1 MIERYSSDEMSSIW
15 SEDNKVAK
23 WLDVERA
30 VIEILEKEEITPKGL
45 SKQLKEVSITHNEVL
60 EREAVTNHD
69 LAAFVDVLQ
78 SKIQKDSNWIHYG
91 LTSSDVV
98 DTANALLIKESLNI
112 VVEKIAELV
121 NSLKNK
127 AISESDTL
135 IIGRTHGVYAEPT
148 TLGSIFGNWCLEVS
162 RGLDRLSSSLEII
175 SYGKI
180 SGVVGNHSLISES
193 LGIALR
199 KVNPFEINSHEM
211 FSLNLLP
218 RSNQLK
224 INRKSLVLGK
234 TCLAFASFFVFITLA
249 HLLPFK
255 IPQILANTNRINE
268 IKTFNEDI
276 ESKTNI
282 LNGYGAKVS
291 QLQSK
296 TENIIGLGSNILTT
310 ATVYQELNEKTP
322 ENVRFVSL
330 KVSDKDQIII
340 AGVAKDDQSVVEM
353 MNNLTTLNSVTETKI
368 ETLIG
373 LSEEDRIALYTTEG
387 EAAPKLEDLPQ
398 ETISKKF
405 TISLKLNS
413 VEGEKFDDKKIYAEL
428 VKRTKKK

>member
-180 SGVVGNHSLISES
+180 SGAVGNHSLISE
-193 LGIALR
+193 
-199 KVNPFEINSHEM
+199 EIENKILE
-211 FSLNLLP
+211 
-218 RSNQLK
+218 QL
-224 INRKSLVLGK
+224 
-234 TCLAFASFFVFITLA
+234 
-249 HLLPFK
+249 
-255 IPQILANTNRINE
+255 
-268 IKTFNEDI
+268 
-276 ESKTNI
+276 
-282 LNGYGAKVS
+282 
-291 QLQSK
+291 
-296 TENIIGLGSNILTT
+296 
-310 ATVYQELNEKTP
+310 
-322 ENVRFVSL
+322 SL
-330 KVSDKDQIII
+330 KPEPLASQIVSRDRYADLFSSFAII
-340 AGVAKDDQSVVEM
+340 AGTYERIATNIRHYQRSEVGEMYEAFKQGQKGSSAMPHKKNPIGSERICGLARVVRGNTQASYETMALWHERDISNSSVERIILPDTFKLIDFMTRDLINIINDLVINHENIESNLNTAKTQLGSQKLLSLIVSKGNSRDEGYKFVQNITQNNFSIDAIIESTLSEFDDISKDEIE
-353 MNNLTTLNSVTETKI
+353 NCFSLTTNIDSKI
-368 ETLIG
+368 IEK
-373 LSEEDRIALYTTEG
+373 
-387 EAAPKLEDLPQ
+387 KL
-398 ETISKKF
+398 K
-405 TISLKLNS
+405 
-413 VEGEKFDDKKIYAEL
+413 EL
-428 VKRTKKK
+428 

>member
-148 TLGSIFGNWCLEVS
+148 TLGNIFGNWCLEVS
-162 RGLDRLSSSLEII
+162 RGLDRLNSSLEII

-180 SGVVGNHSLISES
+180 SGAVGGVINTVTSKIPTSFSRAINLASNL
-193 LGIALR
+193 LGIGDRHPSNLMVTRDGRFLHIDFGFIFISLSCSAT
-199 KVNPFEINSHEM
+199 INLCS
-211 FSLNLLP
+211 SL
-218 RSNQLK
+218 Q
-224 INRKSLVLGK
+224 INIGSIKFFKLFILS
-234 TCLAFASFFVFITLA
+234 FVF
-249 HLLPFK
+249 
-255 IPQILANTNRINE
+255 
-268 IKTFNEDI
+268 
-276 ESKTNI
+276 
-282 LNGYGAKVS
+282 
-291 QLQSK
+291 
-296 TENIIGLGSNILTT
+296 
-310 ATVYQELNEKTP
+310 
-322 ENVRFVSL
+322 
-330 KVSDKDQIII
+330 
-340 AGVAKDDQSVVEM
+340 
-353 MNNLTTLNSVTETKI
+353 
-368 ETLIG
+368 
-373 LSEEDRIALYTTEG
+373 
-387 EAAPKLEDLPQ
+387 
-398 ETISKKF
+398 
-405 TISLKLNS
+405 
-413 VEGEKFDDKKIYAEL
+413 
-428 VKRTKKK
+428 

>member
-23 WLDVERA
+23 WLDVEKA
-30 VIEILEKEEITPKGL
+30 VIEILEKEEVTPKGL
-45 SKQLKEVSITHNEVL
+45 TKQLKEVSITHNEVL

-180 SGVVGNHSLISES
+180 SGAVGNHSLISE
-193 LGIALR
+193 
-199 KVNPFEINSHEM
+199 EIENKILE
-211 FSLNLLP
+211 
-218 RSNQLK
+218 QL
-224 INRKSLVLGK
+224 
-234 TCLAFASFFVFITLA
+234 
-249 HLLPFK
+249 
-255 IPQILANTNRINE
+255 
-268 IKTFNEDI
+268 
-276 ESKTNI
+276 
-282 LNGYGAKVS
+282 
-291 QLQSK
+291 
-296 TENIIGLGSNILTT
+296 
-310 ATVYQELNEKTP
+310 
-322 ENVRFVSL
+322 SL
-330 KVSDKDQIII
+330 KPEPLASQIVSRDRYADLFSSFAII
-340 AGVAKDDQSVVEM
+340 AGTYERIATNIRHYQRSEVGEMYEAFKQGQKGSSAMPHKKNPIGSERICGLARVVRGNTQASYETMALWHERDISNSSVERIILPDTFKLIDFMTRDLINIINDLVINHKNIESNLNSAKTKLGSQKLLSLIVSKGNSRDEGYKFVQNITQNNFSIDAIIESTLSEFDDISKDEIE
-353 MNNLTTLNSVTETKI
+353 NCFNLTTNIDSKI
-368 ETLIG
+368 IQK
-373 LSEEDRIALYTTEG
+373 
-387 EAAPKLEDLPQ
+387 KL
-398 ETISKKF
+398 K
-405 TISLKLNS
+405 
-413 VEGEKFDDKKIYAEL
+413 EL
-428 VKRTKKK
+428 

>member
-180 SGVVGNHSLISES
+180 SGAVGNHSLISE
-193 LGIALR
+193 
-199 KVNPFEINSHEM
+199 EIENKILE
-211 FSLNLLP
+211 
-218 RSNQLK
+218 QL
-224 INRKSLVLGK
+224 
-234 TCLAFASFFVFITLA
+234 
-249 HLLPFK
+249 
-255 IPQILANTNRINE
+255 
-268 IKTFNEDI
+268 
-276 ESKTNI
+276 
-282 LNGYGAKVS
+282 
-291 QLQSK
+291 
-296 TENIIGLGSNILTT
+296 
-310 ATVYQELNEKTP
+310 
-322 ENVRFVSL
+322 SL
-330 KVSDKDQIII
+330 KPEPLASQIVSRDRYADLFSSFAII
-340 AGVAKDDQSVVEM
+340 AGTYERIATNIRHYQRSEVGEMYEAFKQGQKGSSAMPHKKNPIGSERICGLARVVRGNTQASYETMALWHERDISNSSVERIILPDTFKLIDFMTRDLINIINDLVINHENIESNLNSAKTKLGSQKLLSLIVSKGNSRDEGYKFVQNNTQNNFSIDAIIESTLSEFDDISKDEIE
-353 MNNLTTLNSVTETKI
+353 NCFNLTTNIDSKI
-368 ETLIG
+368 IEK
-373 LSEEDRIALYTTEG
+373 
-387 EAAPKLEDLPQ
+387 KL
-398 ETISKKF
+398 K
-405 TISLKLNS
+405 
-413 VEGEKFDDKKIYAEL
+413 EL
-428 VKRTKKK
+428 

>member
-23 WLDVERA
+23 WLDVERT

-180 SGVVGNHSLISES
+180 SGAVGNHSLISE
-193 LGIALR
+193 
-199 KVNPFEINSHEM
+199 EIENKILE
-211 FSLNLLP
+211 
-218 RSNQLK
+218 QL
-224 INRKSLVLGK
+224 
-234 TCLAFASFFVFITLA
+234 
-249 HLLPFK
+249 
-255 IPQILANTNRINE
+255 
-268 IKTFNEDI
+268 
-276 ESKTNI
+276 
-282 LNGYGAKVS
+282 
-291 QLQSK
+291 
-296 TENIIGLGSNILTT
+296 
-310 ATVYQELNEKTP
+310 
-322 ENVRFVSL
+322 SL
-330 KVSDKDQIII
+330 KPEPLASQIVSRDRYADLFSSFAII
-340 AGVAKDDQSVVEM
+340 AGTYERIATNIRHYQRSEVGEMYEAFKQGQKGSSAMPHKKNPIGSERICGLARVVRGNTQASYETMALWHERDISNSSVERIILPDTFKLIDFMTRDLTNIINDLVINHENIESNLNSAKTKLGSQKLLSLIVSKGNSRDEGYKFVQNITQNNFSIDAIIESTLSEFDDISKDEIE
-353 MNNLTTLNSVTETKI
+353 NCFNLTTNIDSKI
-368 ETLIG
+368 IEK
-373 LSEEDRIALYTTEG
+373 
-387 EAAPKLEDLPQ
+387 KL
-398 ETISKKF
+398 K
-405 TISLKLNS
+405 
-413 VEGEKFDDKKIYAEL
+413 EL
-428 VKRTKKK
+428 

>member
-23 WLDVERA
+23 WLDVEKA
-30 VIEILEKEEITPKGL
+30 VIEILEKEEVTPKGL
-45 SKQLKEVSITHNEVL
+45 TKQLKEVSITHNEVL

-127 AISESDTL
+127 AISESETL

-180 SGVVGNHSLISES
+180 SGAVGNHSLISE
-193 LGIALR
+193 
-199 KVNPFEINSHEM
+199 EIENKILE
-211 FSLNLLP
+211 
-218 RSNQLK
+218 QL
-224 INRKSLVLGK
+224 
-234 TCLAFASFFVFITLA
+234 
-249 HLLPFK
+249 
-255 IPQILANTNRINE
+255 
-268 IKTFNEDI
+268 
-276 ESKTNI
+276 
-282 LNGYGAKVS
+282 
-291 QLQSK
+291 
-296 TENIIGLGSNILTT
+296 
-310 ATVYQELNEKTP
+310 
-322 ENVRFVSL
+322 SL
-330 KVSDKDQIII
+330 KPEPLASQIVSRDRYADLFSSFAII
-340 AGVAKDDQSVVEM
+340 AGTYERIATNIRHYQRSEVSEMYEAFKQGQKGSSAMPHKKNPIGSERICGLARVVRGNTQASYETMALWHERDISNSSVERIILPDTFKLIDFMTRDLINIINDLVINHENIESNLNSAKTKLGSQKLLSLIVSKGNSRDEGYKFVQNITQNNFSIDAIIESTLSEFDDISKDEIE
-353 MNNLTTLNSVTETKI
+353 NCFNLTTNIDSKI
-368 ETLIG
+368 IEK
-373 LSEEDRIALYTTEG
+373 
-387 EAAPKLEDLPQ
+387 KL
-398 ETISKKF
+398 K
-405 TISLKLNS
+405 
-413 VEGEKFDDKKIYAEL
+413 EL
-428 VKRTKKK
+428 

>member
-127 AISESDTL
+127 AISESETL

-180 SGVVGNHSLISES
+180 SGAVGNHSLISE
-193 LGIALR
+193 
-199 KVNPFEINSHEM
+199 EIENKILE
-211 FSLNLLP
+211 
-218 RSNQLK
+218 QL
-224 INRKSLVLGK
+224 
-234 TCLAFASFFVFITLA
+234 
-249 HLLPFK
+249 
-255 IPQILANTNRINE
+255 
-268 IKTFNEDI
+268 
-276 ESKTNI
+276 
-282 LNGYGAKVS
+282 
-291 QLQSK
+291 
-296 TENIIGLGSNILTT
+296 
-310 ATVYQELNEKTP
+310 
-322 ENVRFVSL
+322 SL
-330 KVSDKDQIII
+330 KPEPLASQIVSRDRYADLFSSFAII
-340 AGVAKDDQSVVEM
+340 AGTYERIATNIRHYQRSEVGEMYEAFKQGQKGSSAMPHKKNPIGSERICGLARVVRGNTQASYETMALWHERDISNSSVERIILPDTFKLIDFMTRDLINIINDLVINHENIESNLNSAKTKLGSQKLLSLIVSKGNSRDEGYKFVQNITQNNFSIDAIIESTLSEFDDISKDEIE
-353 MNNLTTLNSVTETKI
+353 NCFNLTTNIDSKI
-368 ETLIG
+368 IEK
-373 LSEEDRIALYTTEG
+373 
-387 EAAPKLEDLPQ
+387 KL
-398 ETISKKF
+398 K
-405 TISLKLNS
+405 
-413 VEGEKFDDKKIYAEL
+413 EL
-428 VKRTKKK
+428 

>member
-180 SGVVGNHSLISES
+180 SGAVGNHSLISE
-193 LGIALR
+193 
-199 KVNPFEINSHEM
+199 
-211 FSLNLLP
+211 
-218 RSNQLK
+218 
-224 INRKSLVLGK
+224 
-234 TCLAFASFFVFITLA
+234 
-249 HLLPFK
+249 
-255 IPQILANTNRINE
+255 
-268 IKTFNEDI
+268 DI
-276 ESKTNI
+276 ENKI
-282 LNGYGAKVS
+282 LE
-291 QLQSK
+291 QL
-296 TENIIGLGSNILTT
+296 
-310 ATVYQELNEKTP
+310 
-322 ENVRFVSL
+322 SL
-330 KVSDKDQIII
+330 KPEPLASQIVSRDRYADLFSSFAII
-340 AGVAKDDQSVVEM
+340 AGTYERIATNIRHYQRSEVGEMYEAFKQGQKGASGMPHKKYPIGSERICGLARVVRGNTQASYETMALWHERDISNSSVERIILPDTFKLIDFMTRDLINIINDLVINHENIESNLNSAKTKLGSQKLLSLIVSKGNSRDEGYKFVQNITQNNFSIDAIIESTLSEFDDISKDEIE
-353 MNNLTTLNSVTETKI
+353 NCFSLTTNIDSKI
-368 ETLIG
+368 IEK
-373 LSEEDRIALYTTEG
+373 
-387 EAAPKLEDLPQ
+387 KL
-398 ETISKKF
+398 K
-405 TISLKLNS
+405 
-413 VEGEKFDDKKIYAEL
+413 EL
-428 VKRTKKK
+428 

>member
-148 TLGSIFGNWCLEVS
+148 TLGNIFGNWCLEVS
-162 RGLDRLSSSLEII
+162 RGLDRLNSSLEII

-180 SGVVGNHSLISES
+180 SGAVGNHSLISE
-193 LGIALR
+193 
-199 KVNPFEINSHEM
+199 EIENKILE
-211 FSLNLLP
+211 
-218 RSNQLK
+218 QL
-224 INRKSLVLGK
+224 
-234 TCLAFASFFVFITLA
+234 
-249 HLLPFK
+249 
-255 IPQILANTNRINE
+255 
-268 IKTFNEDI
+268 
-276 ESKTNI
+276 
-282 LNGYGAKVS
+282 
-291 QLQSK
+291 
-296 TENIIGLGSNILTT
+296 
-310 ATVYQELNEKTP
+310 
-322 ENVRFVSL
+322 SL
-330 KVSDKDQIII
+330 KPEPLASQIVSRDRYADLFSSFAII
-340 AGVAKDDQSVVEM
+340 AGTYERIATNIRHYQRSEVGEMYEAFKQGQKGSSAMPHKKNPIGSERICGLARVVRGNTQASYETMALWHERDISNSSVERIILPDTFKLIDFMTRDLINIINDLVINHENIESNLNTAKTQLGSQKLLSLIVSKGNSRDEGYKFVQNITQNNFSIDAIIESTLSEFDDISKDEIE
-353 MNNLTTLNSVTETKI
+353 NCFNLTTNIDSKI
-368 ETLIG
+368 IEK
-373 LSEEDRIALYTTEG
+373 
-387 EAAPKLEDLPQ
+387 KL
-398 ETISKKF
+398 K
-405 TISLKLNS
+405 
-413 VEGEKFDDKKIYAEL
+413 EL
-428 VKRTKKK
+428 

>member
-180 SGVVGNHSLISES
+180 SGAVGNHSLISE
-193 LGIALR
+193 
-199 KVNPFEINSHEM
+199 EIENKILE
-211 FSLNLLP
+211 
-218 RSNQLK
+218 QL
-224 INRKSLVLGK
+224 
-234 TCLAFASFFVFITLA
+234 
-249 HLLPFK
+249 
-255 IPQILANTNRINE
+255 
-268 IKTFNEDI
+268 
-276 ESKTNI
+276 
-282 LNGYGAKVS
+282 
-291 QLQSK
+291 
-296 TENIIGLGSNILTT
+296 
-310 ATVYQELNEKTP
+310 
-322 ENVRFVSL
+322 SL
-330 KVSDKDQIII
+330 KPEPLASQIVSRDRYADLFSSFAII
-340 AGVAKDDQSVVEM
+340 AGTYERIATNIRHYQRSEVGEMYEAFKQGQKGSSAMPHKKNPIGSERICGLARVVRGNTQASYETMALWHERDISNSSVERIILPDTFKLIDFMTRDLINIINDLVINHENIESNLNTAKTQLGSQKLLSLIVSKGNSRDEGYKFVQNITQNNFSIDAIIESTLSEFDDISKDEVE
-353 MNNLTTLNSVTETKI
+353 NCFSLTTNIDSKI
-368 ETLIG
+368 IEK
-373 LSEEDRIALYTTEG
+373 
-387 EAAPKLEDLPQ
+387 KL
-398 ETISKKF
+398 K
-405 TISLKLNS
+405 
-413 VEGEKFDDKKIYAEL
+413 EL
-428 VKRTKKK
+428 

>member
-180 SGVVGNHSLISES
+180 SGAVGNHSLISE
-193 LGIALR
+193 
-199 KVNPFEINSHEM
+199 EIENKILE
-211 FSLNLLP
+211 
-218 RSNQLK
+218 QL
-224 INRKSLVLGK
+224 
-234 TCLAFASFFVFITLA
+234 
-249 HLLPFK
+249 
-255 IPQILANTNRINE
+255 
-268 IKTFNEDI
+268 
-276 ESKTNI
+276 
-282 LNGYGAKVS
+282 
-291 QLQSK
+291 
-296 TENIIGLGSNILTT
+296 
-310 ATVYQELNEKTP
+310 
-322 ENVRFVSL
+322 SL
-330 KVSDKDQIII
+330 KPEPLASQIVSRDRYADLFSSFAII
-340 AGVAKDDQSVVEM
+340 AGTYERIATNIRHYQRSEVGEMYEAFKQGQKGSSAMPHKKNPIGSERICGLARVVRGNTQASYETMALWHERDISNSSVERIILPDTFKLIDFMTRDLINIINDLVINHENIESNLNSAKTKLGSQKLLSLIVSKSNSRDEGYKFVQNITQNNFSIDAIIESTLSEFDDISKDEIE
-353 MNNLTTLNSVTETKI
+353 NCFSLTTNIDSKI
-368 ETLIG
+368 IEK
-373 LSEEDRIALYTTEG
+373 
-387 EAAPKLEDLPQ
+387 KL
-398 ETISKKF
+398 K
-405 TISLKLNS
+405 
-413 VEGEKFDDKKIYAEL
+413 EL
-428 VKRTKKK
+428 

>member
-45 SKQLKEVSITHNEVL
+45 SKQLKEVSIAHNEVL

-180 SGVVGNHSLISES
+180 SGAVGNHSLISE
-193 LGIALR
+193 
-199 KVNPFEINSHEM
+199 EIENKILE
-211 FSLNLLP
+211 
-218 RSNQLK
+218 QL
-224 INRKSLVLGK
+224 
-234 TCLAFASFFVFITLA
+234 
-249 HLLPFK
+249 
-255 IPQILANTNRINE
+255 
-268 IKTFNEDI
+268 
-276 ESKTNI
+276 
-282 LNGYGAKVS
+282 
-291 QLQSK
+291 
-296 TENIIGLGSNILTT
+296 
-310 ATVYQELNEKTP
+310 
-322 ENVRFVSL
+322 SL
-330 KVSDKDQIII
+330 KPEPLASQIVSRDRYADLFSSFAII
-340 AGVAKDDQSVVEM
+340 AGTYERIATNIRHYQRSEVGEMYEAFKQGQKGSSAMPHKKNPIGSERICGLARVVRGNTQASYETMALWHERDISNSSVERIILPDTFKLIDFMTRDLINIINDLVINHENIESNLNSAKTKLGSQKLLSLIVSKGNSRDEGYKFVQNITQNNFSIDAIIESTLSEFDDISKDEIE
-353 MNNLTTLNSVTETKI
+353 NCFNLTTNIDSKI
-368 ETLIG
+368 IEK
-373 LSEEDRIALYTTEG
+373 
-387 EAAPKLEDLPQ
+387 KL
-398 ETISKKF
+398 K
-405 TISLKLNS
+405 
-413 VEGEKFDDKKIYAEL
+413 EL
-428 VKRTKKK
+428 

>member
-112 VVEKIAELV
+112 VVEKIADLV

-180 SGVVGNHSLISES
+180 SGAVGNHSLISE
-193 LGIALR
+193 
-199 KVNPFEINSHEM
+199 EIENKILE
-211 FSLNLLP
+211 
-218 RSNQLK
+218 QL
-224 INRKSLVLGK
+224 
-234 TCLAFASFFVFITLA
+234 
-249 HLLPFK
+249 
-255 IPQILANTNRINE
+255 
-268 IKTFNEDI
+268 
-276 ESKTNI
+276 
-282 LNGYGAKVS
+282 
-291 QLQSK
+291 
-296 TENIIGLGSNILTT
+296 
-310 ATVYQELNEKTP
+310 
-322 ENVRFVSL
+322 SL
-330 KVSDKDQIII
+330 KPEPLASQIVSRDRYADLFSSFAII
-340 AGVAKDDQSVVEM
+340 AGTYERIATNIRHYQRSEVGEMYEAFKQGQKGSSAMPHKKNPIGSERICGLARVVRGNTQASYETMALWHERDISNSSVERIILPDTFKLIDFMTRDLINIINDLVINHENIESNLNSAKTKLGSQKLLSLIVSKGNSRDEGYKFVQNITQNNFSIDAIIESTLSEFDDISKDEIE
-353 MNNLTTLNSVTETKI
+353 NCFNLTTNIDSKI
-368 ETLIG
+368 IEK
-373 LSEEDRIALYTTEG
+373 
-387 EAAPKLEDLPQ
+387 KL
-398 ETISKKF
+398 K
-405 TISLKLNS
+405 
-413 VEGEKFDDKKIYAEL
+413 EL
-428 VKRTKKK
+428 

>member
-78 SKIQKDSNWIHYG
+78 NKIEKDSNWIHYG

-112 VVEKIAELV
+112 IVEKIAELV

-127 AISESDTL
+127 AISESETF

-148 TLGSIFGNWCLEVS
+148 TLGNIFGNWCLEVS

-180 SGVVGNHSLISES
+180 SGAVGNHSLISE
-193 LGIALR
+193 
-199 KVNPFEINSHEM
+199 EIENKILE
-211 FSLNLLP
+211 
-218 RSNQLK
+218 QL
-224 INRKSLVLGK
+224 
-234 TCLAFASFFVFITLA
+234 
-249 HLLPFK
+249 
-255 IPQILANTNRINE
+255 
-268 IKTFNEDI
+268 
-276 ESKTNI
+276 
-282 LNGYGAKVS
+282 
-291 QLQSK
+291 
-296 TENIIGLGSNILTT
+296 
-310 ATVYQELNEKTP
+310 
-322 ENVRFVSL
+322 SL
-330 KVSDKDQIII
+330 KPEPLASQIVSRDRYADLFSSFAII
-340 AGVAKDDQSVVEM
+340 AGTYERIATNIRHYQRSEVSEMYEAFKQGQKGSSAMPHKKNPIGSERICGLARVVRGNTQASYETMALWHERDISNSSVERIILPDTFKLIDFMTRDLINIINDLVINHENIESNLNSAKTKLGSQKLLSLIVSKGNSRDEGYKFVQNITQNNFSIDAIIESTLSEFDDISKDEIE
-353 MNNLTTLNSVTETKI
+353 NCFNLTTNIDSKI
-368 ETLIG
+368 IEK
-373 LSEEDRIALYTTEG
+373 
-387 EAAPKLEDLPQ
+387 KL
-398 ETISKKF
+398 K
-405 TISLKLNS
+405 
-413 VEGEKFDDKKIYAEL
+413 EL
-428 VKRTKKK
+428 

>member
-112 VVEKIAELV
+112 VIEKIAELV

-180 SGVVGNHSLISES
+180 SGAVGNHSLISE
-193 LGIALR
+193 
-199 KVNPFEINSHEM
+199 EIENKILE
-211 FSLNLLP
+211 
-218 RSNQLK
+218 QL
-224 INRKSLVLGK
+224 
-234 TCLAFASFFVFITLA
+234 
-249 HLLPFK
+249 
-255 IPQILANTNRINE
+255 
-268 IKTFNEDI
+268 
-276 ESKTNI
+276 
-282 LNGYGAKVS
+282 
-291 QLQSK
+291 
-296 TENIIGLGSNILTT
+296 
-310 ATVYQELNEKTP
+310 
-322 ENVRFVSL
+322 SL
-330 KVSDKDQIII
+330 KPEPLASQIVSRDRYADLFSSFAII
-340 AGVAKDDQSVVEM
+340 AGTYERIATNIRHYQRSEVGEMYEAFKQGQKGSSAMPHKKNPIGSERICGLARVVRGNTQASYETMALWHERDISNSSVERIILPDTFKLIDFMTRDLINIINDLVINHENIESNLNSAKTKLGSQKLLSLIVSKGNSRDEGYKFVQNITQNNFSIDAIIESTLSEFDDISKDEIE
-353 MNNLTTLNSVTETKI
+353 NCFNLTTNIDSKI
-368 ETLIG
+368 IQK
-373 LSEEDRIALYTTEG
+373 
-387 EAAPKLEDLPQ
+387 KL
-398 ETISKKF
+398 K
-405 TISLKLNS
+405 
-413 VEGEKFDDKKIYAEL
+413 EL
-428 VKRTKKK
+428 

>member
-180 SGVVGNHSLISES
+180 SGAVGNHSLISE
-193 LGIALR
+193 
-199 KVNPFEINSHEM
+199 EIENKILE
-211 FSLNLLP
+211 
-218 RSNQLK
+218 QL
-224 INRKSLVLGK
+224 
-234 TCLAFASFFVFITLA
+234 
-249 HLLPFK
+249 
-255 IPQILANTNRINE
+255 
-268 IKTFNEDI
+268 
-276 ESKTNI
+276 
-282 LNGYGAKVS
+282 
-291 QLQSK
+291 
-296 TENIIGLGSNILTT
+296 
-310 ATVYQELNEKTP
+310 
-322 ENVRFVSL
+322 SL
-330 KVSDKDQIII
+330 KPEPLASQIVSRDRYADLFSSFAII
-340 AGVAKDDQSVVEM
+340 AGTYERIATNIRHYQRSEVGEMYEAFKKGQKGSSAMPHKKNPIGSERICGLARVVRGNTQASYETMALWHERDISNSSVERIILPDTFKLIDFMTRDLINIINDLVINHENIESNLNSAKTKLGSQKLLSLIVSKGNSRDEGYKFVQNITQNNFSIDAIIESTLSEFDDISKDEIE
-353 MNNLTTLNSVTETKI
+353 NCFSLTTNIDSKI
-368 ETLIG
+368 IEK
-373 LSEEDRIALYTTEG
+373 
-387 EAAPKLEDLPQ
+387 KL
-398 ETISKKF
+398 K
-405 TISLKLNS
+405 
-413 VEGEKFDDKKIYAEL
+413 EL
-428 VKRTKKK
+428 

>member
-180 SGVVGNHSLISES
+180 SGAVGNHSLISE
-193 LGIALR
+193 
-199 KVNPFEINSHEM
+199 EIENKILE
-211 FSLNLLP
+211 
-218 RSNQLK
+218 QL
-224 INRKSLVLGK
+224 
-234 TCLAFASFFVFITLA
+234 
-249 HLLPFK
+249 
-255 IPQILANTNRINE
+255 
-268 IKTFNEDI
+268 
-276 ESKTNI
+276 
-282 LNGYGAKVS
+282 
-291 QLQSK
+291 
-296 TENIIGLGSNILTT
+296 
-310 ATVYQELNEKTP
+310 
-322 ENVRFVSL
+322 SL
-330 KVSDKDQIII
+330 KPEPLASQIVSRDRYADLFSSFAII
-340 AGVAKDDQSVVEM
+340 AGTYERIATNIRHYQRSEVGEMYEAFKQGQKGSSAMPHKKNPIGSERICGLARVVRGNTQASYETMALWHERDISNSSVERIILPDTLKLIDFMTRDLINIINDLVINHENIESNLNSAKTKLGSQKLLSLIVSKGNSRDEGYKFVQNITQNNFSIDAIIESTLSEFDDISKDEIE
-353 MNNLTTLNSVTETKI
+353 NCFNLTTNIDSKI
-368 ETLIG
+368 IEK
-373 LSEEDRIALYTTEG
+373 
-387 EAAPKLEDLPQ
+387 KL
-398 ETISKKF
+398 K
-405 TISLKLNS
+405 
-413 VEGEKFDDKKIYAEL
+413 EL
-428 VKRTKKK
+428 

>member
-112 VVEKIAELV
+112 VIEKIADLV

-127 AISESDTL
+127 AISESETL

-180 SGVVGNHSLISES
+180 SGAVGNHSLISE
-193 LGIALR
+193 
-199 KVNPFEINSHEM
+199 EIEN
-211 FSLNLLP
+211 
-218 RSNQLK
+218 K
-224 INRKSLVLGK
+224 IL
-234 TCLAFASFFVFITLA
+234 
-249 HLLPFK
+249 
-255 IPQILANTNRINE
+255 E
-268 IKTFNEDI
+268 
-276 ESKTNI
+276 
-282 LNGYGAKVS
+282 
-291 QLQSK
+291 
-296 TENIIGLGSNILTT
+296 
-310 ATVYQELNEKTP
+310 EL
-322 ENVRFVSL
+322 SL
-330 KVSDKDQIII
+330 KPEPLASQIVSRDRYADLFSSFAII
-340 AGVAKDDQSVVEM
+340 AGTYERIATNIRHYQRSEVGEMYEAFKHGQKGSSAMPHKKNPIGSERICGLARVVRGNTQASYETMALWHERDISNSSVERIILPDTFKLIDFMTRDLINIINDLVINHENIESNLNTAKTQLGSQKLLSLIVSKGNSRDEGYKFVQNITQNNFSIDAIIESTLSEFDDISKDEIE
-353 MNNLTTLNSVTETKI
+353 NCFNLTTNIDSKI
-368 ETLIG
+368 IEK
-373 LSEEDRIALYTTEG
+373 
-387 EAAPKLEDLPQ
+387 KL
-398 ETISKKF
+398 K
-405 TISLKLNS
+405 
-413 VEGEKFDDKKIYAEL
+413 EL
-428 VKRTKKK
+428 

>member
-112 VVEKIAELV
+112 VVEKVAELV

-127 AISESDTL
+127 AISESETL

-180 SGVVGNHSLISES
+180 SGAVGNHSLISE
-193 LGIALR
+193 
-199 KVNPFEINSHEM
+199 EIENKILE
-211 FSLNLLP
+211 
-218 RSNQLK
+218 QL
-224 INRKSLVLGK
+224 
-234 TCLAFASFFVFITLA
+234 
-249 HLLPFK
+249 
-255 IPQILANTNRINE
+255 
-268 IKTFNEDI
+268 
-276 ESKTNI
+276 
-282 LNGYGAKVS
+282 
-291 QLQSK
+291 
-296 TENIIGLGSNILTT
+296 
-310 ATVYQELNEKTP
+310 
-322 ENVRFVSL
+322 SL
-330 KVSDKDQIII
+330 KPEPLASQIVSRDRYADLFSSFAII
-340 AGVAKDDQSVVEM
+340 AGTYERIATNIRHYQRSEVGEMYEAFKQGQKGSSAMPHKKNPIGSERICGLARVVRGNTQASYETMALWHERDISNSSVERIILPDTFKLIDFMTRDLINIINDLVINHENIESNLNSAKTKLGSQKLLSLIVSKGNSRDEGYKFVQNITQNNFSIDAIIESTLSEFDDISKDEIE
-353 MNNLTTLNSVTETKI
+353 NCFNLTTNIDSKI
-368 ETLIG
+368 IEK
-373 LSEEDRIALYTTEG
+373 
-387 EAAPKLEDLPQ
+387 KL
-398 ETISKKF
+398 K
-405 TISLKLNS
+405 
-413 VEGEKFDDKKIYAEL
+413 EL
-428 VKRTKKK
+428 

>member
-112 VVEKIAELV
+112 VIEKIADLV

-127 AISESDTL
+127 QKSESETL

-180 SGVVGNHSLISES
+180 SGAVGNHSLISE
-193 LGIALR
+193 
-199 KVNPFEINSHEM
+199 EIENKILE
-211 FSLNLLP
+211 
-218 RSNQLK
+218 QL
-224 INRKSLVLGK
+224 
-234 TCLAFASFFVFITLA
+234 
-249 HLLPFK
+249 
-255 IPQILANTNRINE
+255 
-268 IKTFNEDI
+268 
-276 ESKTNI
+276 
-282 LNGYGAKVS
+282 
-291 QLQSK
+291 
-296 TENIIGLGSNILTT
+296 
-310 ATVYQELNEKTP
+310 
-322 ENVRFVSL
+322 SL
-330 KVSDKDQIII
+330 KPEPLASQIVSRDRYADLFSSFAII
-340 AGVAKDDQSVVEM
+340 AGTYERIATNIRHYQRSEVGEMYEAFKQGQKGSSAMPHKKNPIGSERICGLARVVRGNTQASYETMALWHERDISNSSVERIILPDTFKLIDFMTRDLINIINDLVINHENIESNLNSAKTKLGSQKLLSLIVSKGNSRDEGYKFVQNITQNNFSIDAIIESTLSEFDDISKDEIE
-353 MNNLTTLNSVTETKI
+353 NCFNLTTNIDSKI
-368 ETLIG
+368 IEK
-373 LSEEDRIALYTTEG
+373 
-387 EAAPKLEDLPQ
+387 KL
-398 ETISKKF
+398 K
-405 TISLKLNS
+405 
-413 VEGEKFDDKKIYAEL
+413 EL
-428 VKRTKKK
+428 

>member
-23 WLDVERA
+23 WLDVEKA

-112 VVEKIAELV
+112 VIEKIAELV

-127 AISESDTL
+127 AISESETL

-180 SGVVGNHSLISES
+180 SGAVGNHSLISE
-193 LGIALR
+193 
-199 KVNPFEINSHEM
+199 EIENKILE
-211 FSLNLLP
+211 
-218 RSNQLK
+218 QL
-224 INRKSLVLGK
+224 
-234 TCLAFASFFVFITLA
+234 
-249 HLLPFK
+249 
-255 IPQILANTNRINE
+255 
-268 IKTFNEDI
+268 
-276 ESKTNI
+276 
-282 LNGYGAKVS
+282 
-291 QLQSK
+291 
-296 TENIIGLGSNILTT
+296 
-310 ATVYQELNEKTP
+310 
-322 ENVRFVSL
+322 SL
-330 KVSDKDQIII
+330 KPEPLASQIVSRDRYADLFSSFAII
-340 AGVAKDDQSVVEM
+340 AGTYERIATNIRHYQRSEVGEMYEAFKQGQKGSSAMPHKKNPIGSERICGLARVVRGNTQASYETMALWHERDISNSSVERIILPDTFKLIDFMTRDLINIINDLVINHENIESNLNSAKTKLGSQKLLSLIVSKGNSRDEGYKFVQNITQNNFSIDAIIESTLSEFDDISKDEIE
-353 MNNLTTLNSVTETKI
+353 NCFNLTTNIDSKI
-368 ETLIG
+368 IEK
-373 LSEEDRIALYTTEG
+373 
-387 EAAPKLEDLPQ
+387 KL
-398 ETISKKF
+398 K
-405 TISLKLNS
+405 
-413 VEGEKFDDKKIYAEL
+413 EL
-428 VKRTKKK
+428 

>member
-180 SGVVGNHSLISES
+180 SGVVGNHSLISE
-193 LGIALR
+193 
-199 KVNPFEINSHEM
+199 EIENKILE
-211 FSLNLLP
+211 
-218 RSNQLK
+218 QL
-224 INRKSLVLGK
+224 
-234 TCLAFASFFVFITLA
+234 
-249 HLLPFK
+249 
-255 IPQILANTNRINE
+255 
-268 IKTFNEDI
+268 
-276 ESKTNI
+276 
-282 LNGYGAKVS
+282 
-291 QLQSK
+291 
-296 TENIIGLGSNILTT
+296 
-310 ATVYQELNEKTP
+310 
-322 ENVRFVSL
+322 SL
-330 KVSDKDQIII
+330 KPEPLASQIVSRDRYADLFSSFAII
-340 AGVAKDDQSVVEM
+340 AGTYERIATNIRHYQRSEVGEMYEAFKQGQKGSSAMPHKKNPIGSERICGLARVVRGNTQASYETMALWHERDISNSSVERIILPDTFKLIDFMTRDLINIINDLVINHENIESNLNSAKTKLGSQKLLSLIVSKGNSRDEGYKFVQNITQNNFSIDAIIESTLSEFDDISKDEIE
-353 MNNLTTLNSVTETKI
+353 NCFSLTTNIDSKI
-368 ETLIG
+368 IEK
-373 LSEEDRIALYTTEG
+373 
-387 EAAPKLEDLPQ
+387 KL
-398 ETISKKF
+398 K
-405 TISLKLNS
+405 
-413 VEGEKFDDKKIYAEL
+413 EL
-428 VKRTKKK
+428 

>member
-180 SGVVGNHSLISES
+180 SGAVGNHSLISE
-193 LGIALR
+193 
-199 KVNPFEINSHEM
+199 EIENKILE
-211 FSLNLLP
+211 
-218 RSNQLK
+218 QL
-224 INRKSLVLGK
+224 
-234 TCLAFASFFVFITLA
+234 
-249 HLLPFK
+249 
-255 IPQILANTNRINE
+255 
-268 IKTFNEDI
+268 
-276 ESKTNI
+276 
-282 LNGYGAKVS
+282 
-291 QLQSK
+291 
-296 TENIIGLGSNILTT
+296 
-310 ATVYQELNEKTP
+310 
-322 ENVRFVSL
+322 SL
-330 KVSDKDQIII
+330 KPEPLASQIVSRDRYADLFSSFAII
-340 AGVAKDDQSVVEM
+340 AGTYERIATNIRHYQRSEVGEMYEAFKQGQKGSSAMPHKKNPIGSERICGLARVVRGNTQASYETMALWHERDISNSSVERIILPDTFKLIDFMTRDLINIINDLVINHENIESNLNSAKTKLGSQKLLSLIVSKGNSRDEGYKFVQNITQNNFSIDAIIESTLSEFDDISKDEIE
-353 MNNLTTLNSVTETKI
+353 NCFNLTTNIDSTII
-368 ETLIG
+368 EK
-373 LSEEDRIALYTTEG
+373 
-387 EAAPKLEDLPQ
+387 KL
-398 ETISKKF
+398 K
-405 TISLKLNS
+405 
-413 VEGEKFDDKKIYAEL
+413 EL
-428 VKRTKKK
+428 

>member
-112 VVEKIAELV
+112 VLEKIAELV

-180 SGVVGNHSLISES
+180 SGAVGNHSLISE
-193 LGIALR
+193 
-199 KVNPFEINSHEM
+199 EIENKILE
-211 FSLNLLP
+211 
-218 RSNQLK
+218 QL
-224 INRKSLVLGK
+224 
-234 TCLAFASFFVFITLA
+234 
-249 HLLPFK
+249 
-255 IPQILANTNRINE
+255 
-268 IKTFNEDI
+268 
-276 ESKTNI
+276 
-282 LNGYGAKVS
+282 
-291 QLQSK
+291 
-296 TENIIGLGSNILTT
+296 
-310 ATVYQELNEKTP
+310 
-322 ENVRFVSL
+322 SL
-330 KVSDKDQIII
+330 KPEPLASQIVSRDRYADLFSSFAII
-340 AGVAKDDQSVVEM
+340 AGTYERIATNIRHYQRSEVGEMYEAFKQGQKGSSAMPHKKNPIGSERICGLARVVRGNTQASYETMALWHERDISNSSVERIILPDTFKLIDFMTRDLINIINDLVINHENIESNLNSAKTKLGSQKLLSLIVSKGNSRDEGYKFVQNITQNNFSIDTIIESTLSEFDDISKDEIE
-353 MNNLTTLNSVTETKI
+353 NCFNLTTNIDSKI
-368 ETLIG
+368 IEK
-373 LSEEDRIALYTTEG
+373 
-387 EAAPKLEDLPQ
+387 KL
-398 ETISKKF
+398 K
-405 TISLKLNS
+405 
-413 VEGEKFDDKKIYAEL
+413 EL
-428 VKRTKKK
+428 